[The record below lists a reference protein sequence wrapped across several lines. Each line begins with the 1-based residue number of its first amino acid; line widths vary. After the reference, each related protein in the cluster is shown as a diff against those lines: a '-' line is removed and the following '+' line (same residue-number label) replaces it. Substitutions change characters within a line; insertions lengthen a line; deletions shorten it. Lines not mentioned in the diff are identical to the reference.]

1 MAVTGVGMV
10 GMMMFFG
17 IVFLFAAGTMVVPMF
32 GTAGKLLE
40 QQLNEETYH
49 DRGGDLK
56 VDAGCHKTERILT

>member
-1 MAVTGVGMV
+1 MHFVVMAVSRVGMV

-40 QQLNEETYH
+40 QQLNEETNH
-49 DRGGDLK
+49 D
-56 VDAGCHKTERILT
+56 